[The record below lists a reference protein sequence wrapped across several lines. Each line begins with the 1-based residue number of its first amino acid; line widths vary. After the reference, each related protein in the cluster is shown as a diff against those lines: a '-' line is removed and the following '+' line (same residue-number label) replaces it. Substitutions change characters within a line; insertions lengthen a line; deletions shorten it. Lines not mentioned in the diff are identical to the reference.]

1 MRDLQTFKL
10 KFDWVL
16 TEARLR
22 DILQYAGSFCL
33 FVFKF
38 ILRNHPLRGIQHD
51 VSAFTAVMSG
61 DFFCVIGDQVFN
73 VYLQTLYCCYL
84 RFINIIQLFL
94 VLGKV
99 AFEHHRQ
106 LMAAVNKGIRQG
118 V

>member
-16 TEARLR
+16 TEASLR
-22 DILQYAGSFCL
+22 DILHNAGSFCL
-33 FVFKF
+33 LVFKF

-51 VSAFTAVMSG
+51 VSAFTAVMGS

-73 VYLQTLYCCYL
+73 VYLQALYCCYL

-99 AFEHHRQ
+99 ALKHHRQ
-106 LMAAVNKGIRQG
+106 LMATVNKGIRQR